1 MNLALCYRNGDG
13 VEKHIGKAIEVLELS
28 AALGSDRAQY
38 NLGVALDPLL
48 PPWGTPGAT
57 LPDKAMVRKDP
68 VRAAAFRA
76 LGDFLGPLDPSVFRD
91 LGSITEPSVTAA
103 IFDGMRRRGLTL
115 PGAER
120 IALRLS
126 HHPDAAMAAA
136 AFAFLK
142 DGGANSVAF
151 SAFSA
156 LDTDERR
163 EDWPRAF
170 ALLATHPDPG
180 IVVGIMER
188 LSTTRDPALRR
199 GWLETLCWIR
209 TTASGETWSKTAEI
223 DASLIR
229 ALSDSRV
236 DRVALLEAMEKARVP
251 LDDPALLLRLGREN
265 LGLEA
270 FVIGRLLE
278 SKHSLPEGA
287 MEWLE
292 IVSADPARDEAL
304 RRSAQAL
311 QSGEARKDR
320 PGPSSAPAPL
330 PPLTD
335 GQLLF
340 RSLGCAGCHNL
351 DGEGFAV
358 GPDLVAVFSGLS
370 ASEAKDRLAHPSGPA
385 PVRLE
390 TSAGRILSGWIVEEQ
405 TDRLILLDFAGNRFE
420 LDSGTITQRNPVP
433 EAASP
438 CRATAEL
445 DAASF
450 AGLLEFLRSPS
461 AP

>member
-1 MNLALCYRNGDG
+1 
-13 VEKHIGKAIEVLELS
+13 
-28 AALGSDRAQY
+28 
-38 NLGVALDPLL
+38 
-48 PPWGTPGAT
+48 
-57 LPDKAMVRKDP
+57 
-68 VRAAAFRA
+68 
-76 LGDFLGPLDPSVFRD
+76 
-91 LGSITEPSVTAA
+91 
-103 IFDGMRRRGLTL
+103 
-115 PGAER
+115 
-120 IALRLS
+120 
-126 HHPDAAMAAA
+126 
-136 AFAFLK
+136 
-142 DGGANSVAF
+142 
-151 SAFSA
+151 
-156 LDTDERR
+156 
-163 EDWPRAF
+163 
-170 ALLATHPDPG
+170 
-180 IVVGIMER
+180 
-188 LSTTRDPALRR
+188 LRR

-223 DASLIR
+223 DTSLIR

-236 DRVALLEAMEKARVP
+236 DRVALLEAIEQARVP

-278 SKHSLPEGA
+278 SKQSLPEGA

-311 QSGEARKDR
+311 QSGDTGKDR
-320 PGPSSAPAPL
+320 SGPSSAPAPL
-330 PPLTD
+330 PPVTD
-335 GQLLF
+335 GRLLF

-358 GPDLVAVFSGLS
+358 GPDLVAVFLGLS
-370 ASEAKDRLAHPSGPA
+370 ASEAKDRLAHPPGLA
-385 PVRLE
+385 PLRLE
-390 TSAGRILSGWIVEEQ
+390 TSAGQILSGWIVEEQ

>member
-1 MNLALCYRNGDG
+1 
-13 VEKHIGKAIEVLELS
+13 
-28 AALGSDRAQY
+28 
-38 NLGVALDPLL
+38 
-48 PPWGTPGAT
+48 
-57 LPDKAMVRKDP
+57 
-68 VRAAAFRA
+68 
-76 LGDFLGPLDPSVFRD
+76 
-91 LGSITEPSVTAA
+91 
-103 IFDGMRRRGLTL
+103 
-115 PGAER
+115 
-120 IALRLS
+120 
-126 HHPDAAMAAA
+126 MAAA

-142 DGGANSVAF
+142 NGGADSVAF
-151 SAFSA
+151 AAFSA

-163 EDWPRAF
+163 KDWPRAF
-170 ALLATHPDPG
+170 ALLATHPDPD

-199 GWLETLCWIR
+199 GLLETLCRIR
-209 TTASGETWSKTAEI
+209 TTPSGETWSETAAI
-223 DASLIR
+223 DATLVR

-236 DRVALLEAMEKARVP
+236 DRVALLEAMEQARVP

-265 LGLEA
+265 PGLEA
-270 FVIGRLLE
+270 YAIGRLLE
-278 SKHSLPEGA
+278 LKHPLPEGA

-311 QSGEARKDR
+311 HSGDTGKDR
-320 PGPSSAPAPL
+320 SGPSSAPAPL

-335 GQLLF
+335 GRLLF

-358 GPDLVAVFSGLS
+358 GPDLVAVLSGLG
-370 ASEAKDRLAHPSGPA
+370 ASEARDRLAHPSGPA

-405 TDRLILLDFAGNRFE
+405 ADRLILLDFAGNRFE
-420 LDSGTITQRNPVP
+420 LDSGTITQRNPAPV
-433 EAASP
+433 EASP
-438 CRATAEL
+438 CRATAGL
-445 DAASF
+445 DAAAFS
-450 AGLLEFLRSPS
+450 GLLEFLRSLS

>member
-1 MNLALCYRNGDG
+1 LVAVLAAQPEREGHSTLLSLT
-13 VEKHIGKAIEVLELS
+13 VEGK
-28 AALGSDRAQY
+28 
-38 NLGVALDPLL
+38 DPL
-48 PPWGTPGAT
+48 
-57 LPDKAMVRKDP
+57 

-76 LGDFLGPLDPSVFRD
+76 LGDFRGSLDPGVFRD
-91 LGSITEPSVTAA
+91 LGSVTEPSVTAA
-103 IFDGMRRRGLTL
+103 IFDGMRRRGVTL

-126 HHPDAAMAAA
+126 HHPDTAMAAA

-142 DGGANSVAF
+142 NGGAHSVAF

-170 ALLATHPDPG
+170 ALLATHPDPD

-199 GWLETLCWIR
+199 GWLETLCRLR
-209 TTASGETWSKTAEI
+209 TTPSGETWSETAVI

-236 DRVALLEAMEKARVP
+236 DRVALLEAIEQARVP

-265 LGLEA
+265 SGLEA
-270 FVIGRLLE
+270 YAIGRLLE
-278 SKHSLPEGA
+278 SKHPLPEGA

-292 IVSADPARDEAL
+292 IVSADPARDGAL

-330 PPLTD
+330 PPVTD
-335 GQLLF
+335 GRLLF

-351 DGEGFAV
+351 DGEGFAA

-370 ASEAKDRLAHPSGPA
+370 ASEAKDRLAHPRGLA

-390 TSAGRILSGWIVEEQ
+390 TSAGRILSGWIEDEQ
-405 TDRLILLDFAGNRFE
+405 ADRLILLDFAGNRFE
-420 LDSGTITQRNPVP
+420 LDSGTITQRNPAPV
-433 EAASP
+433 EASP
-438 CRATAEL
+438 CRATAGL
-445 DAASF
+445 DAAAFS
-450 AGLLEFLRSPS
+450 GLLEFLRSLS